1 MGEQQESLSLSLS
14 THESRGYAV
23 AHGRYLD
30 EQI

>member
-1 MGEQQESLSLSLS
+1 MGEQQESLSLS

-23 AHGRYLD
+23 ARGRYLD